1 KALKKLEKPF
11 TLSSSSKYKK
21 FGVLRNEIQHL
32 RIPESTDLHRKT
44 AEFIFTIIDPL
55 MHDFWN
61 DSVLN
66 YLSDEIDYLDK
77 FVFSDLYQLG
87 IECYSIP
94 NSLQETADS
103 AKTYVDMQKSVA
115 DFMAKN
121 YDDDLSKIEGRTE
134 EVISQISKHVDIT
147 KIEAKKALKARIEYL
162 QNDWPDWLW
171 WIF

>member
-1 KALKKLEKPF
+1 
-11 TLSSSSKYKK
+11 
-21 FGVLRNEIQHL
+21 
-32 RIPESTDLHRKT
+32 
-44 AEFIFTIIDPL
+44 
-55 MHDFWN
+55 